1 MVARVSHVG
10 IESTG
15 GLYRRPVY
23 AVPQRYFELIV
34 GNARIF
40 SVSGRVM
47 LRALI
52 LGTSPEE
59 MASLPNGGCT
69 ARGASLGARPK
80 DRGPPSLSA
89 DAVVVAA

>member
-1 MVARVSHVG
+1 M
-10 IESTG
+10 

-23 AVPQRYFELIV
+23 AVPEGYFELIV
-34 GNARIF
+34 GNARLF
-40 SVSGRVM
+40 SVSGRAM

-69 ARGASLGARPK
+69 ARGASARRK
-80 DRGPPSLSA
+80 DRGPPSLPA
-89 DAVVVAA
+89 DDAVVAS